1 MKKKRFKKICHQIA
15 AIAMAI
21 LMVPNTQ
28 VFAQIAVDG
37 VKKID
42 EKNWF
47 KTNEKEFSSF
57 DDSKALKV
65 DAEYGFRLYRT
76 KKSTFTVEEGKS
88 CKYPTSYNG
97 LDLNIQDFQKEY
109 LWFKTSENSV
119 DKIKVKISNMEIYQC
134 DADGSNGHWVK
145 VDMVRTVTG
154 IEKYKGQDGY
164 IALGEN
170 LTNTVYVGLEEV
182 KTTSTFYKAGTT
194 TKVSL
199 KSNVTLKDIDSN
211 QYIGVKANKV
221 NGQYVSKD
229 TKLSYKEDNGTYIYY
244 ADTDKDYDSED
255 FTCAAFT
262 FEGNSFEYTFGRN
275 IAEPTR
281 HDQFVGSGQNM
292 VRFKTAAPV
301 KSVTDNNEIKVE
313 NNTVEHFGQEWTYNV
328 DQVIPTGIP
337 TAHHYSSFIFE
348 DQIESCLKITSVK
361 VVASNMEKEKNATSW
376 FDVSTDN
383 NKVTAKLKDPKG
395 NDDFYKYGIYTLQ
408 VTVKLDIPE
417 NATEEQMSALKEQ
430 WKQHG
435 HYNETDNIVT
445 ETNKA
450 KTNVDGDVKD
460 TNQVT
465 TKIEGPEK
473 TVSDSDETNVKKNTV
488 RSLADDWTYSITE
501 KVAKGADEKY
511 TSFVFKDPIEEC
523 MKINS
528 VKVKNNN
535 GNDVSDWF
543 NITTDNNNVVAA
555 LKDPQGNADFYN
567 NTAYT
572 MDVNVK
578 MNVPDNCT
586 EEQLQ
591 SLKEKWEKHGHYSED
606 KTVIHEENE
615 AFVEINGKNAITNKP
630 TTNIELSK
638 TVTEEPGLNIEKT
651 VNRYEH
657 QVGETAHYTVKV
669 RNSNPK
675 ADTAYFIIKDT
686 TLPDTMAF
694 DFSSVKV
701 SGIDKDNYT
710 IEQSGNGWV
719 LKSKGDYALPY
730 GTTITVEYDA
740 KALTAGNGT
749 TVDNTATTVAAGIP
763 EMKDDAQVYI
773 NSPKVDVVK
782 KAPDTKYKV
791 GDTVG
796 YKVTITN
803 RNPGTFMRDIVLKD
817 LVKAKGLEIK
827 EGSVAVM
834 VGGKNV
840 TSDLDVTYEDDGTG
854 FTIKTPFNLKNSDIP
869 CIGIA
874 PYKDMNHW
882 TDKISVTY
890 DATITDEA
898 ALESDLENVFSAPS
912 TPNTNGDVIKDDPLI
927 PSGGGEDIED
937 VKLKAPALEITK
949 KSDKQN
955 YKVGET
961 GIYTLVVKQTKEN
974 LTAKNVVITDEFV
987 QTEGMAYDADSIAV
1001 KLNKGDITKDCK
1013 IKVDGNKF
1021 RIETGKNITDE
1032 DKIEVTY
1039 NVSFSKAG
1047 EYTNTAIS
1055 TSDNTNEDRSNNVVE
1070 VTNATPELSINKTSD
1085 KTEYA
1090 VGNTGIY
1097 TLTIKQTKADATAK
1111 NVTVKDQFVQ
1121 EDGITID
1128 AESMKVSLNGTD
1140 ITKDCKIVTNQ
1151 NNFTIET
1158 GKDLSSKDELLVSY
1172 NVTYTKEGTYKNT
1185 ATTQADNADP
1195 KDDNNSVTVVDQD
1208 VTMTKDADKKEYKVG
1223 DMVKYNVSVSL
1234 KKENSVSKDVVINDT
1249 IPEGLSL
1256 QSESIKVTGV
1266 TDYTISTDG
1275 NKLEVKIPELKYGEK
1290 VEVNYQAKVLKS
1302 ALGKTLVNKATVNG
1316 EGIHPGQ
1323 AEVSVKVPKPEG
1335 KSTPKSGTGTGS
1347 QSTTVKTGD
1356 DFNVLPYVV
1365 GIGAIAIG
1373 AFVILLKRRKLK

>member
-15 AIAMAI
+15 AVAMAI
-21 LMVPNTQ
+21 LMIPNTD

-37 VKKID
+37 AKAIVGSSWKNDKDKKY
-42 EKNWF
+42 
-47 KTNEKEFSSF
+47 SSF
-57 DDSKALKV
+57 DDSKAIIV
-65 DAEYGFRLYRT
+65 EASYGFRLYKT
-76 KKSTFTVEEGKS
+76 KNSKFTVEEGKS

-97 LDLNIQDFQKEY
+97 LDLNIQDFEKEY

-119 DKIKVKISNMEIYQC
+119 DKIKVKVSNMQIYQC
-134 DADGSNGHWVK
+134 NDDGSNGHWVK

-170 LTNTVYVGLEEV
+170 LTNTVYVGLKEV
-182 KTTSTFYKAGTT
+182 KATSTFYKAGTNI
-194 TKVSL
+194 KVSL
-199 KSNVTLKDIDSN
+199 KSNVTLKDIDSK

-221 NGQYVSKD
+221 DGQYVSSN

-244 ADTDKDYDSED
+244 ADYDDDYDSQD

-262 FEGNSFEYTFGRN
+262 FQGDSFEYTFGRN
-275 IAEPTR
+275 LAEPTR
-281 HDQFVGSGQNM
+281 RDQFVGSGQNM
-292 VRFKTAAPV
+292 TRFKTVPPT
-301 KSVTDNNEIKVE
+301 KTVTDNNETQVTS
-313 NNTVEHFGQEWTYNV
+313 NTVEHFGQDWTYNV
-328 DQVIPTGIP
+328 EQVIPAGIP
-337 TAHHYSSFIFE
+337 EAHRYSKFAFE
-348 DQIESCLKITSVK
+348 DQIESCMKINSVK
-361 VVASNMEKEKNATSW
+361 VVASKMESTKDATSW
-376 FDVSTDN
+376 FDIKTDG
-383 NKVTAKLKDPKG
+383 NKVTATLKDPKG
-395 NDDFYKYGIYTLQ
+395 NESFYKYGIYTLKIN
-408 VTVKLDIPE
+408 VSLNIPE
-417 NATEEQMSALKEQ
+417 NATEEQMTALREQ

-435 HYNETDNIVT
+435 HYNETDNIVA

-465 TKIEGPEK
+465 TKVEGPEK

-488 RSLADDWTYSITE
+488 RSLADDWTYSITQ
-501 KVAKGADEKY
+501 KIAKNADEKY
-511 TSFVFKDPIEEC
+511 ASFAFKDSIEQC

-528 VKVKNNN
+528 VKVKADN
-535 GNDVSDWF
+535 GNDVTSWF
-543 NITTDNNNVVAA
+543 DVSTVGNEVKAT
-555 LKDPQGNADFYN
+555 LKNPGSNDEFYKN
-567 NTAYT
+567 SSYT
-572 MDVNVK
+572 MEINVK
-578 MNVPDNCT
+578 MDVPENAT
-586 EEQLQ
+586 EDQLK
-591 SLKEKWEKHGHYSED
+591 SLRDRWKEHGHYSED
-606 KTVIHEENE
+606 QKIVKEDNT
-615 AFVEINGKNAITNKP
+615 AYVEVNGQNVMTNKP
-630 TTNIELSK
+630 ETEVQLSTNEK
-638 TVTEEPGLNIEKT
+638 NEPGLAIKKS

-657 QVGETAHYTVKV
+657 QVNDVVHYTVKV
-669 RNSNPK
+669 SNTNEK

-686 TLPDTMAF
+686 SLPDSMAF

-701 SGIDKDNYT
+701 SGIDEKDYM
-710 IEQSGNGWV
+710 IEQSGNGWI

-730 GTTITVEYDA
+730 GKTITVEYDA
-740 KALTAGNGT
+740 KALVASNGT
-749 TVDNTATTVAAGIP
+749 VVDNTAITTAAGIP
-763 EMKDDAQVYI
+763 EMKDQQQVYI
-773 NSPKVDVVK
+773 NSPKLQVIK
-782 KAPDTKYKV
+782 KAPGTKYKV

-796 YKVTITN
+796 YNVTITN
-803 RNPGTFMRDIVLKD
+803 INAGTFMRDIVLKD
-817 LVKAKGLEIK
+817 LVKTEGLEIK
-827 EGSVAVM
+827 EGSVAVL
-834 VGGKNV
+834 VDGKNV
-840 TSDLDVTYEDDGTG
+840 TSNLDISHENDGTG
-854 FTIKTPFNLKNSDIP
+854 FTIKTPYNLKNSDIP
-869 CIGIA
+869 CIGNT
-874 PYKDMNHW
+874 PYKDMDHW
-882 TDKISVTY
+882 TDKIVVTY
-890 DATITDEA
+890 DATITDKA
-898 ALESDLENVFSAPS
+898 ALATDLENVFTAPA
-912 TPNTNGDVIKDDPLI
+912 TPNTNGDTIKDDDTI
-927 PSGGGEDIED
+927 PSGGGEDTED
-937 VKLKAPALEITK
+937 IKMKAPALEITK
-949 KSDKQN
+949 KSNKSQ
-955 YKVGET
+955 YAIGEVAT
-961 GIYTLVVKQTKEN
+961 YTLTVKQTKEN
-974 LTAKNVVITDEFV
+974 LTANNVVITDKFAQED
-987 QTEGMAYDADSIAV
+987 GMTYDADSMEV
-1001 KLNKGDITKDCK
+1001 KLNKEDITKDCK
-1013 IKVDGNKF
+1013 ITVEGNNFK
-1021 RIETGKNITDE
+1021 IETGKNISDE
-1032 DKIEVTY
+1032 DKLEVSY
-1039 NVSFSKAG
+1039 KVSFSKTG

-1249 IPEGLSL
+1249 IPEGLAL
-1256 QSESIKVTGV
+1256 QSESVKVNGI
-1266 TDYTISTDG
+1266 TDYTINTDG

-1316 EGIHPGQ
+1316 SGIHPGQ
-1323 AEVSVKVPKPEG
+1323 AEVSVKVPKTEKTPT
-1335 KSTPKSGTGTGS
+1335 STNGSGS
-1347 QSTTVKTGD
+1347 QTTTVKTGD
-1356 DFNVLPYVV
+1356 DFNAIPYVA
-1365 GIGAIAIG
+1365 GIALGAVAG
-1373 AFVILLKRRKLK
+1373 VVIYLKRRKLKK

>member
-1 MKKKRFKKICHQIA
+1 MSKIKKFCYQIA

-37 VKKID
+37 VKKI
-42 EKNWF
+42 K
-47 KTNEKEFSSF
+47 KEWENSERKFSSF

-65 DAEYGFRLYRT
+65 DEDYGFRLYKSKKT
-76 KKSTFTVEEGKS
+76 KFEVTEGKS
-88 CKYPTSYNG
+88 CSVPTSYNG
-97 LDLNIQDFQKEY
+97 YNLDIQDFQKDY
-109 LWFKTSENSV
+109 KWFKTSENAAG
-119 DKIKVKISNMEIYQC
+119 KIEVKRSNLQIYQY
-134 DADGSNGHWVK
+134 DKDEKNGHWIN
-145 VDMVRTVTG
+145 VDLVRTVTG

-164 IALGEN
+164 VALGDGI
-170 LTNTVYVGLEEV
+170 TDTVYIGLEEV
-182 KTTSTFYKAGTT
+182 KTKNTFYKAGTNE
-194 TKVSL
+194 KVTL
-199 KSNVTLKDIDSN
+199 KSNVTLKDIDSY
-211 QYIGVKANKV
+211 QYIGVKSDKI

-229 TKLSYKEDNGTYIYY
+229 TKLSYKEDNGTYVYY

-255 FTCAAFT
+255 FTCVAFT

-275 IAEPTR
+275 LAEPTR
-281 HDQFVGSGQNM
+281 HDQYVGSGQNM
-292 VRFKTAAPV
+292 TRFNTVPPTKTV
-301 KSVTDNNEIKVE
+301 SDNNETDVTS
-313 NNTVEHFGQEWTYNV
+313 NTAEHFGQEWTYSV
-328 DQVIPTGIP
+328 EQVIPTRIP
-337 TAHHYSSFIFE
+337 TAHYYSTFNFE

-361 VVASNMEKEKNATSW
+361 VVASDIEKEKDVTSW
-376 FDVSTDN
+376 FDVSTEN
-383 NKVTAKLKDPKG
+383 NKVTAKLKNPKG
-395 NDDFYKYGIYTLQ
+395 NDSFYKYGIYTLE

-417 NATEEQMSALKEQ
+417 NATEEQMTALREQ

-488 RSLADDWTYSITE
+488 RSLADDWTYSITQ
-501 KVAKGADEKY
+501 KIAKNADEKY
-511 TSFVFKDPIEEC
+511 ASFAFKDSIEQC

-528 VKVKNNN
+528 VKVKADN
-535 GNDVSDWF
+535 GKDVTSWFDVSTVGNEVKATLKNPGSNDEF
-543 NITTDNNNVVAA
+543 YKNNS
-555 LKDPQGNADFYN
+555 
-567 NTAYT
+567 YT
-572 MDVNVK
+572 MEINVK
-578 MNVPDNCT
+578 MDVPENAT
-586 EEQLQ
+586 EEQLK
-591 SLKEKWEKHGHYSED
+591 SLRDRWKEHGHYTED
-606 KTVIHEENE
+606 QKIVKEYNT
-615 AFVEINGKNAITNKP
+615 AYVEVNGQNVITNKP
-630 TTNIELSK
+630 ETEVQLSTNEK
-638 TVTEEPGLNIEKT
+638 NEPGLAIKKS

-657 QVGETAHYTVKV
+657 QVNDVVHYTVKV
-669 RNSNPK
+669 SNTNEK
-675 ADTAYFIIKDT
+675 ADTAYFTIKDT
-686 TLPDTMAF
+686 TLPDTMKF

-719 LKSKGDYALPY
+719 LRSKGDYALPY

-740 KALTAGNGT
+740 EALTAGNGT

-763 EMKDDAQVYI
+763 EKKDDAQVYI

-817 LVKAKGLEIK
+817 IVKTKGLEIK

-840 TSDLDVTYEDDGTG
+840 TSNLDVSYEDDGTG
-854 FTIKTPFNLKNSDIP
+854 FTINTPYNLKNGTIP
-869 CIGIA
+869 CLGIQ
-874 PYKDMNHW
+874 PYQNMTNW
-882 TDKISVTY
+882 TDKITVTY
-890 DATITDEA
+890 DATITDDA
-898 ALESDLENVFSAPS
+898 ALESDLENIFSAPA
-912 TPNTNGDVIKDDPLI
+912 TKNTNGDVIKDDPLI
-927 PSGGGEDIED
+927 PSGGGEDNED
-937 VKLKAPALEITK
+937 IKLKAPMLEITK
-949 KSDKQN
+949 KSDKQK
-955 YKVGET
+955 YSVGQT
-961 GIYTLVVKQTKEN
+961 GKYTLVVKQTKEN
-974 LTAKNVVITDEFV
+974 LTAKNVVITDAFV
-987 QTEGMAYDADSIAV
+987 QEDGLAYDADSITV
-1001 KLNKGDITKDCK
+1001 KLNKEDVTKDCK
-1013 IKVDGNKF
+1013 ITVDGNKF
-1021 RIETGKNITDE
+1021 KIETGKNITDE

-1039 NVSFSKAG
+1039 NVTFTKKG
-1047 EYTNTAIS
+1047 EYTNTAVA
-1055 TSDNTNEDRSNNVVE
+1055 TSDNTNEDQATNVIE
-1070 VTNATPELSINKTSD
+1070 VTNVTPELSINKTSD

-1097 TLTIKQTKADATAK
+1097 TLTVKQIKADATAK

-1128 AESMKVSLNGTD
+1128 AESMNVSLNGTD

-1172 NVTYTKEGTYKNT
+1172 NVTYTKEGIYKNT

-1249 IPEGLSL
+1249 IPEGLAL
-1256 QSESIKVTGV
+1256 QSESVKVTGI
-1266 TDYTISTDG
+1266 TDYTINTDG

-1316 EGIHPGQ
+1316 SGIHPGQ
-1323 AEVSVKVPKPEG
+1323 AEVSVKVPKTEKTPT
-1335 KSTPKSGTGTGS
+1335 STNGSGS
-1347 QSTTVKTGD
+1347 QTTTVKTGD
-1356 DFNVLPYVV
+1356 DFNAIPYVA
-1365 GIGAIAIG
+1365 GIALGAVAG
-1373 AFVILLKRRKLK
+1373 VVIYLKRRKLKK

>member
-15 AIAMAI
+15 AVAMAI
-21 LMVPNTQ
+21 LMIPNTD

-37 VKKID
+37 AKAIVGSSWKNGKDKKY
-42 EKNWF
+42 
-47 KTNEKEFSSF
+47 SSF
-57 DDSKALKV
+57 DDSKAIIV
-65 DAEYGFRLYRT
+65 EASYGFRLYKT
-76 KKSTFTVEEGKS
+76 KNSKFTVEEGKS

-119 DKIKVKISNMEIYQC
+119 DKIKVKVSNMQIYQC
-134 DADGSNGHWVK
+134 NDDGSNGHWVK

-170 LTNTVYVGLEEV
+170 LTNTVYVGLKEV
-182 KTTSTFYKAGTT
+182 KTTSTFYKAGTN

-199 KSNVTLKDIDSN
+199 KSNVTLKDIDSK
-211 QYIGVKANKV
+211 QYIGIKANKV
-221 NGQYVSKD
+221 DGQYVSFN

-244 ADTDKDYDSED
+244 ADYDDDYDSQD

-262 FEGNSFEYTFGRN
+262 FQGDSFEYTFGRN
-275 IAEPTR
+275 LAEPTR
-281 HDQFVGSGQNM
+281 RDQFVGSGQNM
-292 VRFKTAAPV
+292 TRFKTVPPT
-301 KSVTDNNEIKVE
+301 KTVTDNNETQVTS
-313 NNTVEHFGQEWTYNV
+313 NTVEHFGQDWTYNV
-328 DQVIPTGIP
+328 EQVIPAGIP
-337 TAHHYSSFIFE
+337 EAHRYSKFAFE
-348 DQIESCLKITSVK
+348 DQIESCMKINSVK
-361 VVASNMEKEKNATSW
+361 VVASKMESTKDATSW
-376 FDVSTDN
+376 FDIKTDG
-383 NKVTAKLKDPKG
+383 NKVTATLKDPKG
-395 NDDFYKYGIYTLQ
+395 NDSFYKYGIYTLKIN
-408 VTVKLDIPE
+408 VSLNIPE
-417 NATEEQMSALKEQ
+417 NATEEQMTALREQ

-435 HYNETDNIVT
+435 HYNETDNLVT

-465 TKIEGPEK
+465 TKVEGPEK

-488 RSLADDWTYSITE
+488 RSLADDWTYSITQ
-501 KVAKGADEKY
+501 KIAKNADEKY
-511 TSFVFKDPIEEC
+511 ASFAFKDSIEQC

-528 VKVKNNN
+528 VKVKADN
-535 GNDVSDWF
+535 GKDVTSWFDVSTVGNEVKATLKNPGSNDEF
-543 NITTDNNNVVAA
+543 YKNNS
-555 LKDPQGNADFYN
+555 
-567 NTAYT
+567 YT
-572 MDVNVK
+572 MEINVK
-578 MNVPDNCT
+578 MDVPENAT
-586 EEQLQ
+586 EEQLK
-591 SLKEKWEKHGHYSED
+591 SLRDRWKEHGHYTED
-606 KTVIHEENE
+606 QKIVKEYNT
-615 AFVEINGKNAITNKP
+615 AYVEVNGQNVITNKP
-630 TTNIELSK
+630 ETEVQLSTNEK
-638 TVTEEPGLNIEKT
+638 NEPGLAIKKS

-657 QVGETAHYTVKV
+657 QVNDVVHYTVKV
-669 RNSNPK
+669 SNTNEK
-675 ADTAYFIIKDT
+675 ADTAYFTIKDT
-686 TLPDTMAF
+686 TLPDTMKF

-719 LKSKGDYALPY
+719 LRSKGDYALPY

-740 KALTAGNGT
+740 EALTAGNGT

-763 EMKDDAQVYI
+763 EKKDDAQVYI

-817 LVKAKGLEIK
+817 IVKTKGLEIK

-840 TSDLDVTYEDDGTG
+840 TSNLDVSYEDDGTG
-854 FTIKTPFNLKNSDIP
+854 FTINTPYNLKNGTIP
-869 CIGIA
+869 CLGIQ
-874 PYKDMNHW
+874 PYQNMTNW
-882 TDKISVTY
+882 TDKITVTY
-890 DATITDEA
+890 DATITDDA
-898 ALESDLENVFSAPS
+898 ALESDLENIFSAPA
-912 TPNTNGDVIKDDPLI
+912 TKNTNGDVIKDDPLI
-927 PSGGGEDIED
+927 PSGGGEDNED
-937 VKLKAPALEITK
+937 IKLKAPMLEITK
-949 KSDKQN
+949 KSDKQK
-955 YKVGET
+955 YSVGQT
-961 GIYTLVVKQTKEN
+961 GKYTLVVKQTKEN
-974 LTAKNVVITDEFV
+974 LTAKNVVITDAFV
-987 QTEGMAYDADSIAV
+987 QEDGLAYDADSITV
-1001 KLNKGDITKDCK
+1001 KLNKEDVTKDCK
-1013 IKVDGNKF
+1013 ITVDGNKF
-1021 RIETGKNITDE
+1021 KIETGKNITDE

-1039 NVSFSKAG
+1039 NVTFTKKG
-1047 EYTNTAIS
+1047 EYTNTAVA
-1055 TSDNTNEDRSNNVVE
+1055 TSDNTNEDQATNVIE
-1070 VTNATPELSINKTSD
+1070 VTNVTPELSINKTSD

-1097 TLTIKQTKADATAK
+1097 TLTVKQTKADATAK

-1128 AESMKVSLNGTD
+1128 AESMNVSLNGTD

-1172 NVTYTKEGTYKNT
+1172 NVTYTKEGIYKNT

-1249 IPEGLSL
+1249 IPEGLAL
-1256 QSESIKVTGV
+1256 QSESVKVTGI
-1266 TDYTISTDG
+1266 TDYTINTDG

-1316 EGIHPGQ
+1316 SGIHPGQ
-1323 AEVSVKVPKPEG
+1323 AEVSVKVPKTEKTPI
-1335 KSTPKSGTGTGS
+1335 STNGSGS
-1347 QSTTVKTGD
+1347 QTTTVKTGD
-1356 DFNVLPYVV
+1356 DFNAIPYVA
-1365 GIGAIAIG
+1365 GIALGAVAG
-1373 AFVILLKRRKLK
+1373 VVIYLKRRKLKK

>member
-1 MKKKRFKKICHQIA
+1 MSKIKKFCYQIA

-37 VKKID
+37 VKKI
-42 EKNWF
+42 K
-47 KTNEKEFSSF
+47 KEWENSERKFSSF

-65 DAEYGFRLYRT
+65 DEDYGFRLYKSKKT
-76 KKSTFTVEEGKS
+76 KFEVTEGKS
-88 CKYPTSYNG
+88 CSVPTSYNG
-97 LDLNIQDFQKEY
+97 YNLDIQDFQKDY
-109 LWFKTSENSV
+109 KWFKTSENAAG
-119 DKIKVKISNMEIYQC
+119 KIEVKRSNLQIYQY
-134 DADGSNGHWVK
+134 DKDEKNGHWIN
-145 VDMVRTVTG
+145 VDLVRTVTG

-164 IALGEN
+164 VALGDGI
-170 LTNTVYVGLEEV
+170 TDTVYIGLEEV
-182 KTTSTFYKAGTT
+182 KTKNTFYKAGTNE
-194 TKVSL
+194 KVTL
-199 KSNVTLKDIDSN
+199 KSNVTLKDIDSY
-211 QYIGVKANKV
+211 QYIGVKSDKI

-229 TKLSYKEDNGTYIYY
+229 TKLSYKEDNGTYVYY

-255 FTCAAFT
+255 FTCVAFT

-275 IAEPTR
+275 LAEPTR
-281 HDQFVGSGQNM
+281 HDQYVGSGQNM
-292 VRFKTAAPV
+292 TRFNTVPPTKTV
-301 KSVTDNNEIKVE
+301 SDNNETDVTS
-313 NNTVEHFGQEWTYNV
+313 NTAEHFGQEWTYSV
-328 DQVIPTGIP
+328 EQVIPTRIP
-337 TAHHYSSFIFE
+337 TAHYYSTFNFE

-361 VVASNMEKEKNATSW
+361 VVASDIEKEKDVTSW
-376 FDVSTDN
+376 FDVSTEN
-383 NKVTAKLKDPKG
+383 NKVTAKLKNPKG
-395 NDDFYKYGIYTLQ
+395 NDSFYKYGIYTLE

-417 NATEEQMSALKEQ
+417 NATEEQMTALREQ

-488 RSLADDWTYSITE
+488 RSLADDWTYSITQ
-501 KVAKGADEKY
+501 KIAKNADEKY
-511 TSFVFKDPIEEC
+511 ASFAFKDSIEQC

-528 VKVKNNN
+528 VKVKADN
-535 GNDVSDWF
+535 GKDVTSWFDVSTVGNEVKATLKNPGSNDEF
-543 NITTDNNNVVAA
+543 YKNNS
-555 LKDPQGNADFYN
+555 
-567 NTAYT
+567 YT
-572 MDVNVK
+572 MEINVK
-578 MNVPDNCT
+578 MDVPENAT
-586 EEQLQ
+586 EEQLK
-591 SLKEKWEKHGHYSED
+591 SLRDRWKEHGHYTED
-606 KTVIHEENE
+606 QKIVKEYNT
-615 AFVEINGKNAITNKP
+615 AYVEVNGQNVITNKP
-630 TTNIELSK
+630 ETEVQLSTNEK
-638 TVTEEPGLNIEKT
+638 NEPGLAIKKS

-657 QVGETAHYTVKV
+657 QVNDVVHYTVKV
-669 RNSNPK
+669 SNTNEK
-675 ADTAYFIIKDT
+675 ADTAYFTIKDT
-686 TLPDTMAF
+686 TLPDTMKF

-719 LKSKGDYALPY
+719 LRSKGDYALPY

-740 KALTAGNGT
+740 EALTAGNGT

-763 EMKDDAQVYI
+763 EKKDDAQVYI

-817 LVKAKGLEIK
+817 IVKTKGLEIK

-840 TSDLDVTYEDDGTG
+840 TSNLDVSYEDDGTG
-854 FTIKTPFNLKNSDIP
+854 FTINTPYNLKNGTIP
-869 CIGIA
+869 CLGIQ
-874 PYKDMNHW
+874 PYQNMTNW
-882 TDKISVTY
+882 TDKITVTY
-890 DATITDEA
+890 DATITDDA
-898 ALESDLENVFSAPS
+898 ALESDLENIFSAPA
-912 TPNTNGDVIKDDPLI
+912 TKNTNGDVIKDDPLI
-927 PSGGGEDIED
+927 PSGGGEDNED
-937 VKLKAPALEITK
+937 IKLKAPMLEITK
-949 KSDKQN
+949 KSDKQK
-955 YKVGET
+955 YSVGQT
-961 GIYTLVVKQTKEN
+961 GKYTLVVKQTKEN
-974 LTAKNVVITDEFV
+974 LTAKNVVITDAFV
-987 QTEGMAYDADSIAV
+987 QEDGLAYDVDSITV
-1001 KLNKGDITKDCK
+1001 KLNKEDVTKDCK
-1013 IKVDGNKF
+1013 ITVDGNKF
-1021 RIETGKNITDE
+1021 KIETGKNITDE

-1039 NVSFSKAG
+1039 NVTFTKKG
-1047 EYTNTAIS
+1047 EYTNTAVA
-1055 TSDNTNEDRSNNVVE
+1055 TSDNTNEDQATNVIE
-1070 VTNATPELSINKTSD
+1070 VTNVTPELSINKTSD

-1097 TLTIKQTKADATAK
+1097 TLTVKQIKADATAK

-1128 AESMKVSLNGTD
+1128 AESMNVSLNGTD

-1172 NVTYTKEGTYKNT
+1172 NVTYTKEGIYKNT

-1249 IPEGLSL
+1249 IPEGLAL
-1256 QSESIKVTGV
+1256 QSESVKVNGI
-1266 TDYTISTDG
+1266 TDYTINTDG

-1316 EGIHPGQ
+1316 SGIHPGQ
-1323 AEVSVKVPKPEG
+1323 AEVSVKVPKTEKTPT
-1335 KSTPKSGTGTGS
+1335 STNGSGS
-1347 QSTTVKTGD
+1347 QTTTVKTGD
-1356 DFNVLPYVV
+1356 DFNAIPYVA
-1365 GIGAIAIG
+1365 GIALGAVAG
-1373 AFVILLKRRKLK
+1373 VVIYLKRRKLKK

>member
-42 EKNWF
+42 KKNWF

-76 KKSTFTVEEGKS
+76 KNSTFTVEEGKS

-199 KSNVTLKDIDSN
+199 KSNVTLKDIDSY

-281 HDQFVGSGQNM
+281 RDQFVGSGQNM

-301 KSVTDNNEIKVE
+301 KSVSDNNETKVE
-313 NNTVEHFGQEWTYNV
+313 NNTVEHFGQKWTYNV

-337 TAHHYSSFIFE
+337 TAHYYSSFIFE

-376 FDVSTDN
+376 FDVSTVGN
-383 NKVTAKLKDPKG
+383 EVKAILKNPG
-395 NDDFYKYGIYTLQ
+395 SNDEFYKNNSYTMEIN
-408 VTVKLDIPE
+408 VKMDVPE
-417 NATEEQMSALKEQ
+417 NATEEQLKSLRDR
-430 WKQHG
+430 WKEHG
-435 HYNETDNIVT
+435 HYTEDQKIVK
-445 ETNKA
+445 E
-450 KTNVDGDVKD
+450 
-460 TNQVT
+460 
-465 TKIEGPEK
+465 
-473 TVSDSDETNVKKNTV
+473 
-488 RSLADDWTYSITE
+488 Y
-501 KVAKGADEKY
+501 
-511 TSFVFKDPIEEC
+511 
-523 MKINS
+523 
-528 VKVKNNN
+528 
-535 GNDVSDWF
+535 
-543 NITTDNNNVVAA
+543 
-555 LKDPQGNADFYN
+555 
-567 NTAYT
+567 NTAYVE
-572 MDVNVK
+572 VNGQ
-578 MNVPDNCT
+578 NV
-586 EEQLQ
+586 
-591 SLKEKWEKHGHYSED
+591 
-606 KTVIHEENE
+606 
-615 AFVEINGKNAITNKP
+615 ITNKP
-630 TTNIELSK
+630 ETEVQLSTNEK
-638 TVTEEPGLNIEKT
+638 NEPGLAIKKN

-657 QVGETAHYTVKV
+657 QVNDVVHYTVKV
-669 RNSNPK
+669 LNTNEK

-686 TLPDTMAF
+686 SLPDSMAF

-701 SGIDKDNYT
+701 SGIDEKDYT
-710 IEQSGNGWV
+710 IEQSGNGWI

-730 GTTITVEYDA
+730 GKTITVEYDA
-740 KALTAGNGT
+740 KALVASNGT
-749 TVDNTATTVAAGIP
+749 VVDNTAITTAAGIP
-763 EMKDDAQVYI
+763 EMKDQQQVYI
-773 NSPKVDVVK
+773 NSPKLQVIK
-782 KAPDTKYKV
+782 KAPGTKYKV

-796 YKVTITN
+796 YNVTITN
-803 RNPGTFMRDIVLKD
+803 INPGTFMRDIVLKD
-817 LVKAKGLEIK
+817 LVKTEGLEIK
-827 EGSVAVM
+827 EGSVAVL

-840 TSDLDVTYEDDGTG
+840 TSNLDISYENDGTG
-854 FTIKTPFNLKNSDIP
+854 FTIKTPYNLKNSDIP
-869 CIGIA
+869 CIGIT
-874 PYKDMNHW
+874 PYKDMDHW
-882 TDKISVTY
+882 TDKIVVTY
-890 DATITDEA
+890 DATITDKA
-898 ALESDLENVFSAPS
+898 ALATDLENVFTAPA
-912 TPNTNGDVIKDDPLI
+912 TPNTNGDTIKDDDTI
-927 PSGGGEDIED
+927 PSGGGEDTED
-937 VKLKAPALEITK
+937 IKMKAPALEITK
-949 KSDKQN
+949 KSNKSQ
-955 YKVGET
+955 YAIGEVAT
-961 GIYTLVVKQTKEN
+961 YTLTVKQTKEN
-974 LTAKNVVITDEFV
+974 LTANNVVITDKFAQED
-987 QTEGMAYDADSIAV
+987 GMTYDADSMEV
-1001 KLNKGDITKDCK
+1001 KLNKEDITKDCK
-1013 IKVDGNKF
+1013 ITVEGNNFK
-1021 RIETGKNITDE
+1021 IETGKNISDE
-1032 DKIEVTY
+1032 DKLEVSY
-1039 NVSFSKAG
+1039 KVSFSKTG
-1047 EYTNTAIS
+1047 EYTNTAVS
-1055 TSDNTNEDRSNNVVE
+1055 TSDNTNEDQATNVIE
-1070 VTNATPELSINKTSD
+1070 VTNVTPELSINKTSD

-1097 TLTIKQTKADATAK
+1097 TLTVKQTKADATAK

-1128 AESMKVSLNGTD
+1128 AESMNVSLNGTD

-1172 NVTYTKEGTYKNT
+1172 NVTYTKEGIYKNT

-1249 IPEGLSL
+1249 IPEGLAL
-1256 QSESIKVTGV
+1256 QSESVKVTGI
-1266 TDYTISTDG
+1266 TDYTINTDG

-1316 EGIHPGQ
+1316 SGIHPGQ
-1323 AEVSVKVPKPEG
+1323 AEVSVKVPKTEKTPT
-1335 KSTPKSGTGTGS
+1335 STNGSGNQT
-1347 QSTTVKTGD
+1347 TTVKTGD
-1356 DFNVLPYVV
+1356 DFNAIPYVA
-1365 GIGAIAIG
+1365 GIALGAVAGVAIY
-1373 AFVILLKRRKLK
+1373 LKRRKLKK

>member
-76 KKSTFTVEEGKS
+76 KNSTFTVEEGKS

-199 KSNVTLKDIDSN
+199 KSNVTLKDIDSY

-229 TKLSYKEDNGTYIYY
+229 TKLSYKEDNGTNIYY

-262 FEGNSFEYTFGRN
+262 FEGKSFEYTFGRN

-301 KSVTDNNEIKVE
+301 KSVSDNNETKVE
-313 NNTVEHFGQEWTYNV
+313 NNTVEHFGQKWTYNV

-337 TAHHYSSFIFE
+337 TAHYYSSFIFE

-383 NKVTAKLKDPKG
+383 NKVTAKLKNPKG

-408 VTVKLDIPE
+408 VTVQLDIPE
-417 NATEEQMSALKEQ
+417 NATEEQMTALREQ

-435 HYNETDNIVT
+435 HYNETDNIVAV
-445 ETNKA
+445 TNKA

-465 TKIEGPEK
+465 TKVEGPEK

-488 RSLADDWTYSITE
+488 RSLADDWTYSITQ
-501 KVAKGADEKY
+501 KIAKNADEKY
-511 TSFVFKDPIEEC
+511 ASFAFKDSIEQC

-528 VKVKNNN
+528 VKVKADN
-535 GNDVSDWF
+535 GKDVTSWFDVSTVGNEVKATLKNPGSNDEF
-543 NITTDNNNVVAA
+543 YKNNS
-555 LKDPQGNADFYN
+555 
-567 NTAYT
+567 YT
-572 MDVNVK
+572 MEINVK
-578 MNVPDNCT
+578 MDVPENAT
-586 EEQLQ
+586 EEQLK
-591 SLKEKWEKHGHYSED
+591 SLRDRWKEHGHYTED
-606 KTVIHEENE
+606 QKIVKEYNT
-615 AFVEINGKNAITNKP
+615 AYVEVNGQNVITNKP
-630 TTNIELSK
+630 ETEVQLSTNEK
-638 TVTEEPGLNIEKT
+638 NEPGLAIKKN

-657 QVGETAHYTVKV
+657 QVNDVVHYTVKV
-669 RNSNPK
+669 LNTNEK

-686 TLPDTMAF
+686 SLPDSMAF

-701 SGIDKDNYT
+701 SGIDEKDYT
-710 IEQSGNGWV
+710 IEQSGNGWI

-730 GTTITVEYDA
+730 GKTITVEYDA
-740 KALTAGNGT
+740 KALVASNGT
-749 TVDNTATTVAAGIP
+749 VVDNTAITTAAGIP
-763 EMKDDAQVYI
+763 EMKDQQQVYI
-773 NSPKVDVVK
+773 NSPKLQVIK
-782 KAPDTKYKV
+782 KAPGTKYKV

-796 YKVTITN
+796 YNVTITN
-803 RNPGTFMRDIVLKD
+803 INAGTFMRDIVLKD
-817 LVKAKGLEIK
+817 LVKTEGLEIK
-827 EGSVAVM
+827 EGSVAVL

-840 TSDLDVTYEDDGTG
+840 TSNLDISYENDGTG
-854 FTIKTPFNLKNSDIP
+854 FTIKTPYNLKNSDIP
-869 CIGIA
+869 CIGIT
-874 PYKDMNHW
+874 PYKDMDHW
-882 TDKISVTY
+882 TDKIVVTY
-890 DATITDEA
+890 DATITDKA
-898 ALESDLENVFSAPS
+898 ALATDLENVFTAPA
-912 TPNTNGDVIKDDPLI
+912 TPNTNGDTIKDDDTI
-927 PSGGGEDIED
+927 PSGGGEDTED
-937 VKLKAPALEITK
+937 IKMKAPALEITK
-949 KSDKQN
+949 KSNKSQ
-955 YKVGET
+955 YAIGEVAT
-961 GIYTLVVKQTKEN
+961 YTLTVKQTKEN
-974 LTAKNVVITDEFV
+974 LTANNVVITDKFAQED
-987 QTEGMAYDADSIAV
+987 GMTYDADSMEV
-1001 KLNKGDITKDCK
+1001 KLNKEDITKDCK
-1013 IKVDGNKF
+1013 ITVEGNNFK
-1021 RIETGKNITDE
+1021 IETGKNISDE
-1032 DKIEVTY
+1032 DKLEVSY
-1039 NVSFSKAG
+1039 KVSFSKTG
-1047 EYTNTAIS
+1047 EYTNTAVS
-1055 TSDNTNEDRSNNVVE
+1055 TSDNTNEDQATNVIE
-1070 VTNATPELSINKTSD
+1070 VTNVTPELSINKTSD
-1085 KTEYA
+1085 KTEYS

-1097 TLTIKQTKADATAK
+1097 TLTVKQTKADATAK

-1128 AESMKVSLNGTD
+1128 AESMNVSLNGTD

-1172 NVTYTKEGTYKNT
+1172 NVTYTKEGIYKNT

-1195 KDDNNSVTVVDQD
+1195 KDDSNSVTVVDQD

-1249 IPEGLSL
+1249 IPEGLAL
-1256 QSESIKVTGV
+1256 QSESVKVTGI
-1266 TDYTISTDG
+1266 TDYTINTDG

-1316 EGIHPGQ
+1316 SGIHPGQ
-1323 AEVSVKVPKPEG
+1323 AEVSVKVPKTEKTPT
-1335 KSTPKSGTGTGS
+1335 STNGSGNQT
-1347 QSTTVKTGD
+1347 TTVKTGD
-1356 DFNVLPYVV
+1356 DFNAIPYVA
-1365 GIGAIAIG
+1365 GIALGAVAG
-1373 AFVILLKRRKLK
+1373 VVIYLKRRKLKK

>member
-76 KKSTFTVEEGKS
+76 KNSTFTVEEGKS

-194 TKVSL
+194 TKVAL

-301 KSVTDNNEIKVE
+301 KSVSDNNETKVE
-313 NNTVEHFGQEWTYNV
+313 NNTVEHFGQKWTYNV

-337 TAHHYSSFIFE
+337 TAHYYSSFIFE

-376 FDVSTDN
+376 FDVSTVGN
-383 NKVTAKLKDPKG
+383 EVKATLKNPG
-395 NDDFYKYGIYTLQ
+395 SNDEFYKNNSYTMEIN
-408 VTVKLDIPE
+408 VKMDVPE
-417 NATEEQMSALKEQ
+417 NATEEQLKSLRDR
-430 WKQHG
+430 WKEHG
-435 HYNETDNIVT
+435 HYTEDQKIVK
-445 ETNKA
+445 E
-450 KTNVDGDVKD
+450 
-460 TNQVT
+460 
-465 TKIEGPEK
+465 
-473 TVSDSDETNVKKNTV
+473 
-488 RSLADDWTYSITE
+488 Y
-501 KVAKGADEKY
+501 
-511 TSFVFKDPIEEC
+511 
-523 MKINS
+523 
-528 VKVKNNN
+528 
-535 GNDVSDWF
+535 
-543 NITTDNNNVVAA
+543 
-555 LKDPQGNADFYN
+555 
-567 NTAYT
+567 NTAYVE
-572 MDVNVK
+572 VNGQ
-578 MNVPDNCT
+578 NV
-586 EEQLQ
+586 
-591 SLKEKWEKHGHYSED
+591 
-606 KTVIHEENE
+606 
-615 AFVEINGKNAITNKP
+615 ITNKP
-630 TTNIELSK
+630 ETEVQLSTNEK
-638 TVTEEPGLNIEKT
+638 NEPGLAIKKS

-657 QVGETAHYTVKV
+657 QVNDVVHYTVKV
-669 RNSNPK
+669 SNTNEK

-686 TLPDTMAF
+686 SLPDSMAF

-701 SGIDKDNYT
+701 SGIDEKDYT
-710 IEQSGNGWV
+710 IEQSGNGWM

-730 GTTITVEYDA
+730 GKTITVEYDA
-740 KALTAGNGT
+740 KALVASNGT
-749 TVDNTATTVAAGIP
+749 VVDNTAITTAAGIP
-763 EMKDDAQVYI
+763 EMKDQQQVYI
-773 NSPKVDVVK
+773 NSPKLQVIK
-782 KAPDTKYKV
+782 KAPGTKYKV

-796 YKVTITN
+796 YNVTITN
-803 RNPGTFMRDIVLKD
+803 INPGTFMRDIVLKD
-817 LVKAKGLEIK
+817 LVKTEGLEIK
-827 EGSVAVM
+827 EGSVAVL

-840 TSDLDVTYEDDGTG
+840 TSNLDISYENDGTG
-854 FTIKTPFNLKNSDIP
+854 FTIKTPYNLKKSDIP
-869 CIGIA
+869 CIGIT
-874 PYKDMNHW
+874 PYKDMDHW
-882 TDKISVTY
+882 TDKIVVTY
-890 DATITDEA
+890 DATITDKA
-898 ALESDLENVFSAPS
+898 ALATDLENVFTAPA
-912 TPNTNGDVIKDDPLI
+912 TPNTNGDTIKDDDTI
-927 PSGGGEDIED
+927 PSGGGEDTED
-937 VKLKAPALEITK
+937 IKMKAPALEITK
-949 KSDKQN
+949 KSNKSQ
-955 YKVGET
+955 YAIGEVAT
-961 GIYTLVVKQTKEN
+961 YTLTVKQTKEN
-974 LTAKNVVITDEFV
+974 LTANNVVITDKFAQED
-987 QTEGMAYDADSIAV
+987 GMAYDADSMEV
-1001 KLNKGDITKDCK
+1001 KLNKEDITKDCK
-1013 IKVDGNKF
+1013 ITVEGNNFK
-1021 RIETGKNITDE
+1021 IETGKNISDE
-1032 DKIEVTY
+1032 DKLEVSY
-1039 NVSFSKAG
+1039 KVSFSKTG
-1047 EYTNTAIS
+1047 EYTNTAVS
-1055 TSDNTNEDRSNNVVE
+1055 TSDNTNEDQATNVIE
-1070 VTNATPELSINKTSD
+1070 VTNVTPELSINKTSD

-1097 TLTIKQTKADATAK
+1097 TLTVKQTKADATAK

-1128 AESMKVSLNGTD
+1128 AESMNVSLNGTD

-1172 NVTYTKEGTYKNT
+1172 NVTYTKEGIYKNT

-1249 IPEGLSL
+1249 IPEGLAL
-1256 QSESIKVTGV
+1256 QSESVKVNGI
-1266 TDYTISTDG
+1266 TDYTINTDG

-1316 EGIHPGQ
+1316 SGIHPGQ
-1323 AEVSVKVPKPEG
+1323 AEVSVKVPKTEKTPT
-1335 KSTPKSGTGTGS
+1335 STNGSGS
-1347 QSTTVKTGD
+1347 QTTTVKTGD
-1356 DFNVLPYVV
+1356 DFNAIPYVA
-1365 GIGAIAIG
+1365 GIALGAVAG
-1373 AFVILLKRRKLK
+1373 VVIYLKRRKLKK